1 MIANL
6 VFRRI
11 LLGIVTIWV
20 MSVLVFFGIE
30 ILPGDV
36 ADAILGQGAT
46 EETLHAIRT
55 ELGLYRPA
63 YVRYLDWLG
72 GLLRGDVGEALGTGR
87 SIVEMM
93 AIRMPTTLTLG
104 GLTAAIAVPLSLSL
118 GLLAAMYPGSFFD
131 RSITFGTLIV
141 ISGPEFL
148 IATLLVMLFAIELR
162 WVPAVSYLSQD
173 PTFQQLARAMFL
185 PVMTLVF
192 AVLAPMTRMTRS
204 AVLNV
209 MTSPAIEMAIL
220 KGVPRMRIVLW
231 HALPN
236 AFAPIVNVVA
246 INLAYL
252 ITGVVVVEVIFS
264 FPGVAK
270 LMVDGVQSRDIP
282 VVQACAMLFCAIYVG
297 FYILADVISIVS
309 NPRLR
314 HPK

>member
-1 MIANL
+1 MIKRL
-6 VFRRI
+6 ILRRI
-11 LLGIVTIWV
+11 FMGLVTIWV
-20 MSVLVFFGIE
+20 VSVLVFFGIE

-36 ADAILGQGAT
+36 AEAVLGQGAT
-46 EETLHAIRT
+46 EETLAALRQ
-55 ELGLYRPA
+55 EMGLNRPA
-63 YVRYLDWLG
+63 LVRYFDWLG
-72 GLLRGDVGEALGTGR
+72 GLVTGNLGDALGTGR
-87 SIVEMM
+87 SIAEMM
-93 AIRMPTTLTLG
+93 GQRLPTTLLLG
-104 GLTAAIAVPLSLSL
+104 GVTALVAVPLALTL
-118 GLLAAMYPGSFFD
+118 GLIAAMYPGSLFD
-131 RSITFGTLIV
+131 RGVTVGTLCV

-148 IATLLVMLFAIELR
+148 IATVLVLLFAVQLR
-162 WVPAVSYLSQD
+162 WVPAVSYLSDNATWVQY
-173 PTFQQLARAMFL
+173 FRALFL
-185 PVMTLVF
+185 PVATLTF

-236 AFAPIVNVVA
+236 AFGPIVNVIA

-264 FPGVAK
+264 FPGLAK
-270 LMVDGVQSRDIP
+270 LMVDGVQGRDIP
-282 VVQACAMLFCAIYVG
+282 VVQACAMFFCAIYIS
-297 FYILADVISIVS
+297 FYIVADVASILT